1 MKVKNLSFPYSIDEI
16 AHILTHVSEVLAE
29 DAAVIARDAL
39 NLPKALVGEEAQL
52 FLFVF
57 TILRFLG

>member
-1 MKVKNLSFPYSIDEI
+1 MKVKNLSFPYSIDEV

-39 NLPKALVGEEAQL
+39 NFP
-52 FLFVF
+52 
-57 TILRFLG
+57 